1 MQDQASVIRRSVNLL
16 ERAVILLF
24 GTVLLLTVLFVAGN
38 YQNFT
43 DVTQLQLL
51 GTLQTLSGV
60 STILTALTGALE
72 LAMTVRSRMWRGFWR
87 AGALLV
93 ATIVSFGLTVGSSGI
108 LVFLR
113 PL

>member
-16 ERAVILLF
+16 ERAVVLLF

-51 GTLQTLSGV
+51 GTLQSLSGV
-60 STILTALTGALE
+60 STVLTALTVVLE
-72 LAMTVRSRMWRGFWR
+72 LVVIVQSREWRIFWR
-87 AGALLV
+87 LGVLV
-93 ATIVSFGLTVGSSGI
+93 VVTVVSFGLTVGSSGI

>member
-1 MQDQASVIRRSVNLL
+1 MQDQASVIRRSVDLL
-16 ERAVILLF
+16 ERAVILVF
-24 GTVLLLTVLFVAGN
+24 GTVLLLAVLFVAGN

-51 GTLQTLSGV
+51 GALQALSGV
-60 STILTALTGALE
+60 STVLTALTGVLE
-72 LAMTVRSRMWRGFWR
+72 LVVTVRLREWRGLWR
-87 AGALLV
+87 LGVLLV
-93 ATIVSFGLTVGSSGI
+93 ATVVSFGLTVGSSGI